1 MISLQSSDRKRNNI
15 LPAFMLGLVVAVMS
29 MVALPAFPL
38 SPDFYSASSKM
49 ASGKWVR
56 IEVEE
61 EGMQFISN
69 TALRKM
75 GFADPSKVNV
85 FGYGGRILSEQL
97 DGKYADDLPAVSSI
111 QTPSGI
117 LFYGRTN
124 RGWVLEPGKMEFAR
138 TANHYSSKSFY
149 FLSDRDSERTQPE
162 EARFPAGTPEKT
174 ITSFTERLLHEQDLS
189 APTPSGRTYLGE
201 DFRSQPSRTFRF
213 LLPGIIGDA
222 MAKICFAAKVSS
234 GSSSIIMSVD
244 GERLPSTAAD
254 IIPGI
259 SSSEAYLNTITTF
272 KKIPDPGENLSL
284 NVSFSYSGVIFIGA
298 LDYIHLEYERKLK
311 IDGDELL
318 FRINPTSLSEVRI
331 EGCDDKMEIW
341 NVSGDSGAF
350 RVPFSLEGT
359 TAVFTAAPGYGEYV
373 AFRPSGIGRTPQSPI
388 ALPNQDIHAMPAPD
402 LLIVAPE
409 RFHEAARRI
418 ARLHSELDGISVEII
433 SPTKIYNEFS
443 SGSPDPTAIRRL
455 LKMWHD
461 REGGGDGNIMHCLLM
476 GRPTYDH
483 LGLSAASRNRA
494 EQPIPIWQSED
505 VRSSSTSYSTDDYI
519 GMLDDNPRPPDM
531 GSATIHVAVGRMP
544 VTTVAEAAA
553 AADKLEGY
561 LRNPVKGAWR
571 NSILTIADDQDHG
584 EHLFQAEDVVA
595 AMRDNAFGSG
605 YRYEKLYLD
614 SYPLVNSGTGP
625 SYPAATRRLLE
636 KLDEGVALV
645 NYIGHASA
653 REWTHE
659 SLLTWTDISSL
670 TNSRLPFLYASTCD
684 FLKWDADEISGGEKM
699 WLSPTSGVIGMLCP
713 SRKVFISLNGN
724 MSRNTMKEMFRTDG
738 DGTTSTLGEIAVRG
752 KNATRGDANKLRFA
766 FMGDPALRLPRM
778 DYRVS
783 ADSIAGKPLDNPD
796 DVPVVMGGERVSL
809 KGRISL
815 PDGTPV
821 PDAAGIVD
829 LVLFDAEKTV
839 RTLGNGAVGEECF
852 YNDRKSRLFVG
863 KAQVRAGEWT
873 TEIIIP
879 SEIENNFSPAM
890 LSFYYLDDGGL
901 EGNGSC
907 ENLYVFGHLERD
919 EDDSEGP
926 EFTAFHLDRP
936 SFTDGDAVSP
946 SPTLHASFTDP
957 SGINISDSG
966 IGHGLSL
973 VLDGTTPLPNV
984 AASYEADPDSPET
997 GKIAYPLKGILP
1009 GDHSLSLT
1017 VWDNAGNSSTK
1028 DLSFK
1033 VEAGW
1038 NPSIIELSTDLSTAS
1053 SYVTFI
1059 LTTDGTDFLSE
1070 SRIEVFDLAGRLV
1083 WSGFFDTVSTRST
1096 LVWNL
1101 HDSGGA
1107 RVPRG
1112 IYLYR
1117 AVATSGS
1124 GAESTKSGKLAVT
1137 AQ

>member
-1 MISLQSSDRKRNNI
+1 MISLQPSDRKRNKI
-15 LPAFMLGLVVAVMS
+15 PPAFILRLVVAVMS

-38 SPDFYSASSKM
+38 SPDFYSESSKLS
-49 ASGKWVR
+49 SGKWVR

-75 GFADPSKVNV
+75 GFPDPSKVNV

-97 DGKYADDLPAVSSI
+97 DGRYADDLPAVSSI
-111 QTPSGI
+111 QTSSGL
-117 LFYGRTN
+117 LFFGRSHQ
-124 RGWVLEPGKMEFAR
+124 GWNLDSGKMEFER
-138 TANHYSSKSFY
+138 TTNHYSTKSFY
-149 FLSDRDSERTQPE
+149 YLSDINSERSLPADAKSPSGSPE
-162 EARFPAGTPEKT
+162 NE
-174 ITSFTERLLHEQDLS
+174 ITTFTERILHEQNLS
-189 APTPSGRTYLGE
+189 APAPSGRTYLGE

-213 LLPGIIGDA
+213 RLPGIMGDA

-234 GSSSIIMSVD
+234 GSSSIIVSVD

-259 SSSEAYLNTITTF
+259 SSAEAYLNTITTV
-272 KKIPDPGENLSL
+272 KKIPAPGENLSL
-284 NVSFSYSGVIFIGA
+284 TINYSYSGAIFIGA

-311 IDGDELL
+311 LDGNELL
-318 FRINPTSLSEVRI
+318 FRIKPSTLSEVRI
-331 EGCDDKMEIW
+331 EGCDEKVEIW
-341 NVSGDSGAF
+341 NVSSDSEAF
-350 RVPFSLEGT
+350 RVPFSLDGNA
-359 TAVFTAAPGYGEYV
+359 AVFTVAPGYGEYV
-373 AFRPSGIGRTPQSPI
+373 AFKPGGIGRSPQSPV
-388 ALPNQDIHAMPAPD
+388 AVPNQDLHSMEAPD

-409 RFHEAARRI
+409 RFQEAARRI
-418 ARLHSELDGISVEII
+418 ARLHADLDGFTVEVV

-461 REGGGDGNIMHCLLM
+461 REGGGSGKIRHCLLM

-483 LGLSAASRNRA
+483 LGIAPASRHRT
-494 EQPIPIWQSED
+494 EQPIPIWQSDD
-505 VRSSSTSYSTDDYI
+505 VRSSSTSYSTDDYV

-544 VTTVAEAAA
+544 VSTVAEASA
-553 AADKLEGY
+553 AADKLESY
-561 LRNPVKGAWR
+561 LRNPRRGDWR
-571 NSILTIADDQDHG
+571 NSVLTIADDQDHG
-584 EHLFQAEDVVA
+584 EHLFQAEDVVE
-595 AMRDNAFGSG
+595 AMRDNVLGSG

-625 SYPAATRRLLE
+625 SYPAASRRLLE
-636 KLDEGVALV
+636 KFNEGVALM

-653 REWTHE
+653 REWSHE
-659 SLLTWTDISSL
+659 SLLTWTDISTLS
-670 TNSRLPFLYASTCD
+670 NQRLPFLYASTCD

-699 WLSPTSGVIGMLCP
+699 WLSPSAGVIGMLCP
-713 SRKVFISLNGN
+713 SRKVYISLNGN
-724 MSRNTMKEMFRTDG
+724 MSRNTMKEMFRTDAHG
-738 DGTTSTLGEIAVRG
+738 KTSTLGEIALRG
-752 KNATRGDANKLRFA
+752 KNATKGDANKLRFA
-766 FMGDPALRLPRM
+766 FMGDPALRLPGM

-783 ADSIAGKPLDNPD
+783 ADSIAGKSFDNPD
-796 DVPVVMGGERVSL
+796 DVPVLKGGERVTLS
-809 KGRISL
+809 GHVCL

-821 PDAAGIVD
+821 ADAAGIID
-829 LVLFDAEKTV
+829 LVLYDAEKTIK
-839 RTLGNGAVGEECF
+839 TLGNGADGEECF

-863 KAQVRAGEWT
+863 KAEVKDGEWS

-879 SEIENNFSPAM
+879 SDIENNFSPAL
-890 LSFYYLDDGGL
+890 LSFYYLDDSGI

-907 ENLYVFGHLERD
+907 ENLYVFGHAEGD
-919 EDDSEGP
+919 EEDSEGP
-926 EFTAFHLDRP
+926 VFTAFHLDRP

-946 SPTLHASFTDP
+946 SPTLYASFSDP
-957 SGINISDSG
+957 SGINISDLG

-973 VLDGTTPLPNV
+973 ILDGTTPLSNV
-984 AASYEADPDSPET
+984 AASYEADPSSPEN

-1009 GDHSLSLT
+1009 GDHNLSLT

-1028 DLSFK
+1028 ELSFK

-1059 LTTDGTDFLSE
+1059 LTTDGTDSLSE

-1083 WSGFFDTVSTRST
+1083 WTGLFDTISTRST

-1101 HDSGGA
+1101 QDSGGA